1 MSEQQNPQP
10 DMVNHPVH
18 YNKHPRGIEVIDFV
32 EHMDFCTGN
41 AIKYIAR
48 AEYKG
53 NEIQDLQKAMWYI
66 QRKIDTLHEKQENRE
81 KEEKLRDID
90 EHLQGNETPL
100 HEVHQE
106 KPEETH
112 DNHLLSE
119 IPEASYEILIPE
131 GK

>member
-10 DMVNHPVH
+10 DMVNHPSH

-53 NEIQDLQKAMWYI
+53 NEIQDLQKAIWYI
-66 QRKIDTLHEKQENRE
+66 QRKIDTLQNTRN
-81 KEEKLRDID
+81 
-90 EHLQGNETPL
+90 NETPQEEIQN
-100 HEVHQE
+100 EV
-106 KPEETH
+106 PE
-112 DNHLLSE
+112 
-119 IPEASYEILIPE
+119 LIPSSSNTT
-131 GK
+131 G